1 MMSFLLR
8 IFTGSKEPR
17 SQSDE
22 VSAEDFAQNIQL
34 ICSTEFFV
42 PCLPSK
48 KKQSKKAEKAVMVDE
63 KAPVQKPAD
72 TVEKPL
78 KEKPLK
84 RLFPWLF

>member
-1 MMSFLLR
+1 MSFLLR
-8 IFTGSKEPR
+8 LFTGSKEPR
-17 SQSDE
+17 SQAEE

-48 KKQSKKAEKAVMVDE
+48 KKQSKKAEKSVLVDK
-63 KAPVQKPAD
+63 KASAQKSVDA
-72 TVEKPL
+72 T
-78 KEKPLK
+78 EKPLK

>member
-1 MMSFLLR
+1 MSFLLR
-8 IFTGSKEPR
+8 LFTGSKEPR
-17 SQSDE
+17 SQAEE

-48 KKQSKKAEKAVMVDE
+48 GSSKEKQSKKAEKSVLVKE

-72 TVEKPL
+72 TT
-78 KEKPLK
+78 EKPLK